1 MKSIAII
8 PAYNEEKTIKK
19 VIEEILEQNI
29 CDVIV
34 INDGSKDNTANEAKK
49 TNAILINLTNNLG
62 IGGAVQTGYKYAR
75 LHDYD
80 YAFQVDGDGQHDPK
94 YIKDMLKTIEEKNV
108 DILIGSRFVNK
119 SEYKQTFFR
128 KIGGNWISALIKI
141 LTKQKIYDPLSGYRL
156 VNKKVIQEFAN
167 KYPCDYP
174 EPETNL
180 QMILKGYKIEEF
192 PMNMKQRE
200 FGNSF
205 VTPITAIWYMIK
217 VTVALIIERV
227 NIGGKRK

>member
-29 CDVIV
+29 CDVIA

-49 TNAILINLTNNLG
+49 TNAILVNLTNNLG

-167 KYPCDYP
+167 QYPCDYP